1 MKTICY
7 ATHNANKIEEM
18 QRWLADYAVRVVGP
32 DTFNVPLIVEE
43 TADSPCGNALLKARV
58 GFAQTHMACIGQDS
72 AFQFLDL
79 DPQDPDQPGLYAR
92 RTDGVHEMSE
102 DEMLTHYQRL
112 AHRHGGRLM
121 AAYLDGWAVV
131 DETGQEAVFQLTDP
145 KLIRAG
151 GFWLCES
158 AHPVRH
164 PGWPLDSLSLDPET
178 GLYFTEERPDERQS
192 SSTRSQAR
200 KEGLRQTVE
209 FLARSLKLQRKKAV

>member
-1 MKTICY
+1 
-7 ATHNANKIEEM
+7 
-18 QRWLADYAVRVVGP
+18 
-32 DTFNVPLIVEE
+32 
-43 TADSPCGNALLKARV
+43 
-58 GFAQTHMACIGQDS
+58 
-72 AFQFLDL
+72 
-79 DPQDPDQPGLYAR
+79 
-92 RTDGVHEMSE
+92 
-102 DEMLTHYQRL
+102 MLTHYQRL
-112 AHRHGGRLM
+112 AHRHGGSLM